1 MNNVAVLDQLQTC
14 PDLPAL
20 PAVSM
25 RILELTRVESA
36 ADTRALAGAVSL
48 DPALAA
54 RILRLVNSSFYGLS
68 VPISSIH
75 SAVLFLGA
83 SAIRS
88 LVIGFSLVPILRAR
102 KSRAFDHQ
110 TYWRRSLYSATA
122 GRVLG
127 MSVAG
132 AQPEECFLAALM
144 ADVGMLACDWL
155 LGEQYTGVVSTTPRH
170 AELPAAEASA
180 FNMTHATAS
189 GYLARR
195 WRFPDVLAV
204 PMAHH
209 HDPDTVGD
217 AALRRAARVVALA
230 TRCGDLFIDQQP
242 AGAAVAHVRRA
253 CGEWFG
259 MQEFA
264 CDTILYDVEM
274 QAKQLAPLFEV
285 SIPTGR
291 TIESVLRSVHER
303 AA

>member
-1 MNNVAVLDQLQTC
+1 MDNVAVLDQLQSC

-25 RILELTRVESA
+25 RILELTRHEHA
-36 ADTRALAGAVSL
+36 YDARTLAGAVSL

-54 RILRLVNSSFYGLS
+54 RLLRLVNSTFYGLA

-75 SAVLFLGA
+75 SAVVFLGA

-88 LVIGFSLVPILRAR
+88 LVIGFSLVPILRAK

-110 TYWRRSLYSATA
+110 TYWRRSLYAATA

-127 MSVAG
+127 MNVAG

-155 LGEQYTGVVSTTPRH
+155 LGEQYTGVVRTTPRH
-170 AELPAAEASA
+170 AELPAAEAAA
-180 FNMTHATAS
+180 FGWTHATAS
-189 GYLARR
+189 GYLAQR
-195 WRFPDVLAV
+195 WRFPDVLTL

-209 HDPDTVGD
+209 HDPDAITD
-217 AALRRAARVVALA
+217 AGLRRMTRVVALA
-230 TRCGDLFIDQQP
+230 TKCGDLFIEAKPTD
-242 AGAAVAHVRRA
+242 AVGQIRRLF
-253 CGEWFG
+253 GEWFG

-264 CDTILYDVEM
+264 CDAILCDVET

-285 SIPTGR
+285 SIPAGR
-291 TIESVLRSVHER
+291 SIESVLKGVHER